1 MLIGTGIPNPHQK
14 SIRVGTAVP
23 TSDSFCM
30 DRLGLWLYCSNNSC
44 SYSYLFIYFVYLG
57 GEPHHSFL
65 CLGTISSV
73 YVSLCVC
80 FHFIL
85 FSLCMF
91 LSILGF
97 GDFFFLVLCGMDFFE
112 CVCPSFDLFYYFH
125 HLLSWSFIFIFSSP
139 SVPLLSP
146 HLFFFSLFYVT
157 CSLSIYFSYIFALK
171 RPPKVAL
178 PSYSLPGLPWNETI
192 FSLCS
197 EVCGSNTLPFAHLVG
212 WEPLCP

>member
-1 MLIGTGIPNPHQK
+1 M
-14 SIRVGTAVP
+14 P

-30 DRLGLWLYCSNNSC
+30 DRLGLWLYYSNNSC

-65 CLGTISSV
+65 CLGIISSV

-97 GDFFFLVLCGMDFFE
+97 GDFFFLFCVVWTFLNVYVLPLMCFT
-112 CVCPSFDLFYYFH
+112 
-125 HLLSWSFIFIFSSP
+125 IFITFYLDLLYLFSL
-139 SVPLLSP
+139 PLLC
-146 HLFFFSLFYVT
+146 LFFLPISFFFP
-157 CSLSIYFSYIFALK
+157 CSMFLAPFPYIFPIYL
-171 RPPKVAL
+171 L
-178 PSYSLPGLPWNETI
+178 
-192 FSLCS
+192 
-197 EVCGSNTLPFAHLVG
+197 
-212 WEPLCP
+212 